1 MMYRYNRKTLQFV
14 RVNHAVSIL
23 KTVSISLFIL
33 FVMGWSFKP
42 AKRDYSEDEVKL
54 IVSRQNSFSEER
66 FVEKLKSLNFRFPAI
81 VYAQA
86 KLETGDF
93 SSKMFKENNNLFGM
107 KEATKRINTA
117 RGTQNEHA
125 YYETWSESLYDYAL
139 YSATYLSE
147 LKSEK
152 DYFDYL
158 SQNYAE
164 DMAYVTKL
172 KGLMEREHLKSKLN

>member
-1 MMYRYNRKTLQFV
+1 MMYRYNRKTLQYV
-14 RVNHAVSIL
+14 KVNQIGYVLQTIG
-23 KTVSISLFIL
+23 VILFIM
-33 FVMGWSFKP
+33 FVMGWSYKQQN
-42 AKRDYSEDEVKL
+42 RNYTEDEIKL
-54 IVSRQNSFSEER
+54 IVMKQNTFSEDR
-66 FVEKLKSLNFRFPAI
+66 FIEKLRSLNFRFPYI

-125 YYETWSESLYDYAL
+125 YYETWMESLYDFAL
-139 YSATYLSE
+139 YSATYLSD
-147 LKSEK
+147 LRSEH

-158 SQNYAE
+158 GQFYAE
-164 DMAYVTKL
+164 DKDYVNKL
-172 KGLMEREHLKSKLN
+172 KALIEREHLKSKLN